1 MSNKVVAML
10 SAAEEAAVRYLRATP
25 LNGHDIQPRIAPLQ
39 AANDVIVEVL
49 VGGELEH
56 GS

>member
-56 GS
+56 